1 MSAHLHVVRVLLPLV
16 CTVTLIDRHTY
27 AQEDCKPLAD
37 CDQTSVGLP
46 PINDLGQDL
55 YLEQFQGGLYPGGV
69 NEAPPTHA
77 QVGQARAASIVPRNT
92 AGVPDPDGK
101 YVYLS
106 IGISNASQEFCAR
119 FPEDPCEPWSFMG
132 QAAVHGKVNHQQ
144 LVIVNGATGGEQ
156 ANHWISPDHH
166 IYNDIANDLLTP
178 LGLTEAQVAAVWL
191 KVANFQPMISL
202 PDEEASAY
210 TLLMH
215 LGDIARTL
223 RVRYPNLQ
231 LVFVSSRIYAGYA
244 GDNIGNPEPYAY
256 ESAFAVKWL
265 IEAQIEQADG
275 GRIDPIAGD
284 LSDAVA
290 PWLAWGPYL
299 WADGLIP
306 RSDGLIWECTDFEDD
321 GTHPSM
327 CAEEKVGTML
337 LDFMLESPFS
347 RPWFRNLI
355 GDLNGDFVVGP
366 PDLIQLIGQW
376 GPCDDCDDCPGD
388 LDGDCVVG
396 TSDLTILLGNWG

>member
-1 MSAHLHVVRVLLPLV
+1 MSAHSHVVRVLLPLI
-16 CTVTLIDRHTY
+16 CTVTLIERHTY
-27 AQEDCKPLAD
+27 GQAD
-37 CDQTSVGLP
+37 CTQTSVGLIP
-46 PINDLGQDL
+46 LNDLGQDL
-55 YLEQFQGGLYPGGV
+55 YLDQFQGGLYPGGV

-77 QVGQARAASIVPRNT
+77 QVGQARAASIVPLNT

-106 IGISNASQEFCAR
+106 IGISNASQEFCAH
-119 FPEDPCEPWSFMG
+119 DPGQACEPWSFSG
-132 QAAVHGKVNHQQ
+132 QAAVHGQVNHQQ
-144 LVIVNGATGGEQ
+144 LAIVNGARGGEQ

-166 IYNDIANDLLTP
+166 IYADIAVLLDD
-178 LGLTEAQVAAVWL
+178 LGLTEAQVTAVWL
-191 KVANFQPMISL
+191 KVANFQPMVSL
-202 PDEEASAY
+202 PDQEASAY

-223 RVRYPNLQ
+223 LVRYPNLQ
-231 LVFVSSRIYAGYA
+231 LVFVSSRIYGGYA
-244 GDNIGNPEPYAY
+244 GANRGSPEPYAY
-256 ESAFAVKWL
+256 ETAFAVKWL

-275 GRIDPIAGD
+275 GRIDPRAGD

-290 PWLAWGPYL
+290 PWLGWGPYL

-327 CAEEKVGTML
+327 PAEEKVGAML

-347 RPWFRNLI
+347 RPWFRDLT
-355 GDLNGDFVVGP
+355 GDLDADGVVGS
-366 PDLIQLIGQW
+366 PDLILLLGQW
-376 GPCDDCDDCPGD
+376 GRCNDCNDCPAD
-388 LDGDCVVG
+388 LDDDCVVG
-396 TSDLTILLGNWG
+396 PSDLVILLGNWG